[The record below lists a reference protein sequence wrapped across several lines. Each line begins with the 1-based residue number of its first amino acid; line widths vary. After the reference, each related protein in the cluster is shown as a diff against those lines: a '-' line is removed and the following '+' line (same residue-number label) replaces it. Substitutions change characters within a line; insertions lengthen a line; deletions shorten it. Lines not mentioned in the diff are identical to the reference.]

1 MLCPI
6 RGPTSGTGFTTIG
19 VTELGVRAA
28 DIHMLDQ
35 SHAQLSKARVKP
47 ELQDVATITVGDA
60 ENLPTNWCAIAESS
74 CRLNC
79 LRTPLAVAA

>member
-1 MLCPI
+1 
-6 RGPTSGTGFTTIG
+6 
-19 VTELGVRAA
+19 VTEQGVKAA

-60 ENLPTNWCAIAESS
+60 ENLPTNWYAIAY
-74 CRLNC
+74 CFAIIPVAIY
-79 LRTPLAVAA
+79 LRFFCECHLLLFIAA